1 MFDRFKKQTEIG
13 RGVYALMETAKA
25 SRDEAED
32 IYCALLAQNM
42 LRGRR
47 QDEWPEAAIEMLE
60 RLRKFMH
67 EAVRSRQIALANAK
81 PGGSA

>member
-1 MFDRFKKQTEIG
+1 MFSRLRKQTEIG
-13 RGVYALMETAKA
+13 QGVYALMETAKA

-47 QDEWPEAAIEMLE
+47 QDEWAEAAMALLE
-60 RLRKFMH
+60 KQRRYIS
-67 EAVRSRQIALANAK
+67 EAVRQRQIALAQAE